1 MCLYDRNDRQRD
13 RGIKHRIHKICKC
26 PFEGKTERR
35 STLILV
41 EMCPTEEMIA
51 SLDEEMNAFSEDNN
65 ICVDVNDQV
74 VNGAYWLQRML
85 TGMVTLL
92 SPNDDHANA
101 VLEINTANTQD
112 ANNQTDQEKELVVWL
127 YSCVQMSGLF
137 AEELIAEVE

>member
-1 MCLYDRNDRQRD
+1 MPL
-13 RGIKHRIHKICKC
+13 RGKI
-26 PFEGKTERR
+26 ERR